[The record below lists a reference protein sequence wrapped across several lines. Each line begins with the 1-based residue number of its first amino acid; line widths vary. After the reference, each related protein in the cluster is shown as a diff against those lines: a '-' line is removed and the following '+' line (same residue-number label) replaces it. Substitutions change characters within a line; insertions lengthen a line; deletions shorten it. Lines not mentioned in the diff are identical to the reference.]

1 MGHDTVLRIVYQLVR
16 FFRCALGHISRQR
29 SILLLLLR
37 FRRCGTIVWI
47 LLYEKVLK
55 QYIHLAANLLRSLTI
70 RKRMLMLSYFLKL
83 FWVFIEVNRILCN
96 KLLSTTQDVNVGH
109 RLIKAMQVS
118 NMLLCS
124 IV

>member
-1 MGHDTVLRIVYQLVR
+1 
-16 FFRCALGHISRQR
+16 
-29 SILLLLLR
+29 
-37 FRRCGTIVWI
+37 
-47 LLYEKVLK
+47 
-55 QYIHLAANLLRSLTI
+55 
-70 RKRMLMLSYFLKL
+70 MLMLSYFLKL

-124 IV
+124 IVWSGTEEQIVLLGTQVMCFDYFDWKFIKNANILIFNLAAWGFCMILLLWSRFENYILASQSDTLSTLS